1 MTNDDPCRAPP
12 ARVTVTGRVV
22 RLRLRPDGGWRIH
35 LAQTGGALAVGDIGP
50 SNPLPLPRVGACI
63 LLRGALR
70 YDETHRWYAIDPV
83 DAWVEPREA

>member
-1 MTNDDPCRAPP
+1 MTNDDPCRVLP

-22 RLRLRPDGGWRIH
+22 RVRSRANGGWRIH
-35 LAQTGGALAVGDIGP
+35 LAHTGGALAVGDISP

-70 YDETHRWYAIDPV
+70 YDDEHRWYAIDPV
-83 DAWVEPREA
+83 DAWVEPCNA

>member
-1 MTNDDPCRAPP
+1 
-12 ARVTVTGRVV
+12 
-22 RLRLRPDGGWRIH
+22 
-35 LAQTGGALAVGDIGP
+35 
-50 SNPLPLPRVGACI
+50 VGACI